1 MQHTISLLVEN
12 KFGVYSRIAGLFSGK
27 GFNMDSICVGA
38 TENPELSRMT
48 IVTSGD
54 DMVIEQIIKQ
64 LRRIIDVI
72 KVTDLTEESHVNR
85 ELALIKLSCTASTR
99 ASIIQIVDIFRAKI
113 VDISQKTLTVEVTGS
128 TDKVQAMI
136 NMLQPFG
143 IKEMARTGVVALK
156 REWAGKSPDWTAG
169 SEKQK
174 QFV

>member
-64 LRRIIDVI
+64 LRKIIDVI
-72 KVTDLTEESHVNR
+72 KVTDLTDEDHVNR
-85 ELALIKLSCTASTR
+85 ELSLVKLSCTSTTR
-99 ASIIQIVDIFRAKI
+99 SSILQIVNIFRAKI
-113 VDISQKTLTVEVTGS
+113 VDISPKTLTVEVTGS

-143 IKEMARTGVVALK
+143 IKEMARTGIVALK
-156 REWAGKSPDWTAG
+156 REYSGKSPDWSAA
-169 SEKQK
+169 EKR
-174 QFV
+174 QFI

>member
-12 KFGVYSRIAGLFSGK
+12 KFGVQARIANLFSGK
-27 GFNMDSICVGA
+27 GYNMDSICVGE

-64 LRRIIDVI
+64 LRRLINVL
-72 KVTDLTEESHVNR
+72 KVTDLTHEDHINR
-85 ELALIKLSCTASTR
+85 ELALIKLNCTASSR
-99 ASIIQIVDIFRAKI
+99 NSIVQIVDIFQAKI
-113 VDISQKTLTVEVTGS
+113 VDISPKTLTVEVTGS
-128 TDKVQAMI
+128 NKKVQAMI

-156 REWAGKSPDWTAG
+156 REYAGKSPDWSG
-169 SEKQK
+169 SKA
-174 QFV
+174 